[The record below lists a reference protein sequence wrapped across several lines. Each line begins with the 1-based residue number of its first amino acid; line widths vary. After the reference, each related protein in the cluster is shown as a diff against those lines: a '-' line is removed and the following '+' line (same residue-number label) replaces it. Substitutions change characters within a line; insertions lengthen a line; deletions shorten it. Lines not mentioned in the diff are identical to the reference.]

1 MTAGR
6 FSTDVYAQRLSSA
19 ASAAAEAG
27 LAGLVITPGYD
38 LRYLVGSRAQTF
50 ERLTALVLP
59 STGDDP
65 TVMVPRLELA
75 ALKESAV
82 TELGLPVRDWA
93 DGDDPYRLV
102 ADALGGA
109 PAATA
114 VTDSMP
120 ALHLLPLA
128 DVLGV
133 VPVLATDVLRRLRMI
148 KDAAEIDALR
158 KAGAAIDRVHARVPE
173 FLVPGRTEA
182 DVAADIAE
190 AIVAEGH
197 SEVAFIIVGSGPHGA
212 DPHHECSDRE
222 LRAGDIVVVD
232 IGGPYE
238 PGYNS
243 DSTRTYS
250 IGEPDPEVA
259 LRYSVLQRAQQAA
272 VEAVRPGVTAQQV
285 DAAARDVLAADGLA
299 EAFVHRTGHGIGL
312 SVHEEP
318 YIVAGNDLTL
328 EEGMA
333 FSVEPG
339 IYFPGQWGARI
350 EDIVVVTGDG
360 ALAVNNRPHELV
372 VVARRPRARRFLLLG
387 AVEQVRRAQDTLD
400 THLDHHAARV
410 DPRGAVALGVAQFG
424 VADGLGIGVHAGLAF
439 QRQPPR
445 AVDLA
450 EHGEPAVL
458 RVHRLL
464 RTTRGDDPGHVGLG
478 IERKPDRHHVR

>member
-1 MTAGR
+1 MTASR
-6 FSTDVYAQRLSSA
+6 FSTDVYAQRLRSA
-19 ASAAAEAG
+19 AVAAADAG

-59 STGDDP
+59 AAGEP
-65 TVMVPRLELA
+65 TVVVPRLELA
-75 ALKESAV
+75 SLKESAV
-82 TELGLPVRDWA
+82 TELGLAVRDWV

-102 ADALGGA
+102 SEVLGGREEHEGGRSA
-109 PAATA
+109 PAGPSGRLAVATA

-148 KDAAEIDALR
+148 KDGAEIDALR

-173 FLVPGRTEA
+173 FLAPGRTEA

-250 IGEPDPEVA
+250 IGEPDLEVA
-259 LRYSVLQRAQQAA
+259 QRYSVLQRAQRAA
-272 VEAVRPGVTAQQV
+272 VDAIRPGVTAEQV
-285 DAAARDVLAADGLA
+285 DAVAREVLAEAGLA

-318 YIVAGNDLTL
+318 YIVAGNNLPL
-328 EEGMA
+328 AEGMA

-350 EDIVVVTGDG
+350 EDIVIVTADG
-360 ALAVNNRPHELV
+360 GEPVNSRPHELIV
-372 VVARRPRARRFLLLG
+372 VPV
-387 AVEQVRRAQDTLD
+387 
-400 THLDHHAARV
+400 
-410 DPRGAVALGVAQFG
+410 
-424 VADGLGIGVHAGLAF
+424 
-439 QRQPPR
+439 
-445 AVDLA
+445 
-450 EHGEPAVL
+450 
-458 RVHRLL
+458 
-464 RTTRGDDPGHVGLG
+464 
-478 IERKPDRHHVR
+478 

>member
-1 MTAGR
+1 MASPSSLPAR
-6 FSTDVYAQRLSSA
+6 FPTEVYAHRL
-19 ASAAAEAG
+19 AAAAQAAAGAG

-59 STGDDP
+59 ADGAP
-65 TVMVPRLELA
+65 TIVVPRLELA

-82 TELGLPVRDWA
+82 TELGVAVRDWV
-93 DGDDPYRLV
+93 DGDDPYALV
-102 ADALGGA
+102 ADALGGVGRA
-109 PAATA
+109 VA

-128 DVLGV
+128 EVLGV
-133 VPVLATDVLRRLRMI
+133 VPVLATDVLRTLRMV
-148 KDAAEIDALR
+148 KDPAEIDALR

-222 LRAGDIVVVD
+222 LAAGDVVVVD

-250 IGEPDPEVA
+250 IGDPDPEVA
-259 LRYSVLQRAQQAA
+259 RRYAVLQRAQQAA
-272 VEAVRPGVTAQQV
+272 VAAVRPGVTAEQV
-285 DAAARDVLAADGLA
+285 DAAARDVLAAEGLA

-318 YIVAGNDLTL
+318 YIVAGNSLAL
-328 EEGMA
+328 QEGMA

-350 EDIVVVTGDG
+350 EDIVIVTADG
-360 ALAVNNRPHELV
+360 ALSVNNRPHDLV
-372 VVARRPRARRFLLLG
+372 VVP
-387 AVEQVRRAQDTLD
+387 
-400 THLDHHAARV
+400 
-410 DPRGAVALGVAQFG
+410 
-424 VADGLGIGVHAGLAF
+424 
-439 QRQPPR
+439 
-445 AVDLA
+445 
-450 EHGEPAVL
+450 
-458 RVHRLL
+458 
-464 RTTRGDDPGHVGLG
+464 VG
-478 IERKPDRHHVR
+478 